1 MNASLSVG
9 ITLVVACVSGFA
21 TWKQDPSTGQSASQP
36 TTASIA
42 LAARG
47 FLDSLPAPL
56 RSSAQRALDDAEQ
69 TKWNFVPGRYAGVE
83 LGALDAG
90 QKAKAHE
97 LLRAMLSVRGYEK
110 TMAIV
115 ALENVLRDLA
125 TAQGQDGSHR
135 DPDRYSLLVCGEP
148 EALGTYSVRFQGHH
162 VSLCIAVQKGRLAG
176 HTPQFLGSNPHELQN
191 GPTAPRRIL
200 GAEEDLARA
209 FLLLLDEAQL
219 ARAVIGKEAPADVLL
234 GPGKDP
240 RSLGERRGLPWSQL
254 DATQRGVLW
263 RLVEEYARVLRGE
276 LAEAELA
283 RIKSDH
289 LDELSF
295 AWAGGFERG
304 QGHYYR
310 IHGVHFAIEY
320 DNTQNNANHVHT
332 VWRDF
337 EHDFGGDALRAHL
350 EQQHGRK

>member
-1 MNASLSVG
+1 MNAPLSVG
-9 ITLVVACVSGFA
+9 ITLIVACVSGFA
-21 TWKQDPSTGQSASQP
+21 TWKQDPAAPATTG
-36 TTASIA
+36 IA
-42 LAARG
+42 RAARG
-47 FLDSLPAPL
+47 FLDSLPEPL
-56 RSSAQRALDDAEQ
+56 RASALRALDDAEM
-69 TKWNFVPGRYAGVE
+69 TRWNFVPGRYPGVE
-83 LGALDAG
+83 LGSLDAG
-90 QKAKAHE
+90 QRAKAHD

-125 TAQGQDGSHR
+125 VAQGNDGSHR

-148 EALGTYSVRFQGHH
+148 EPLGTWWVRFQGHH
-162 VSLCIAVQKGRLAG
+162 VSLRIVVQNGQLVA
-176 HTPQFLGSNPHELQN
+176 HTPQFLGSHPHELRT

-209 FLLLLDEAQL
+209 LLLLLDETQL
-219 ARAVIGKEAPADVLL
+219 ARAVISKDAPADVLL

-240 RSLGERRGLPWSQL
+240 KSLGERRGLPWSQL
-254 DATQRGVLW
+254 NETQRGVLW
-263 RLVEEYARVLRGE
+263 RLVEEYARVWHGE

-283 RIKSDH
+283 RIKGQR
-289 LDELSF
+289 LDEMSF
-295 AWAGGFERG
+295 AWAGGLERG

-320 DNTQNNANHVHT
+320 DNTQNDANHVHT
-332 VWRDF
+332 LWRDF
-337 EHDFGGDALRAHL
+337 ERDFGGDLLRKHL